1 MEELFLDVDSFYY
14 NLDIVFTGMVGSVK
28 FSYGDA
34 FEVLVFV
41 VVLSFSFSCKDL
53 GELDYVVEILVEI

>member
-14 NLDIVFTGMVGSVK
+14 DLDIVLIGMMGGVRLG
-28 FSYGDA
+28 FCEG
-34 FEVLVFV
+34 FEGLVLVI
-41 VVLSFSFSCKDL
+41 LGFSFSCKFDL